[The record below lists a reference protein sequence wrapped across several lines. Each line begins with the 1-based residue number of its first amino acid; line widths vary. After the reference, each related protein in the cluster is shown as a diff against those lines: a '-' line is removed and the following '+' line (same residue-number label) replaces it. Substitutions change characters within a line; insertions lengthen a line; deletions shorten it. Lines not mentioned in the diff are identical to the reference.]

1 MLREAPTELEIE
13 GSQSTRGGF
22 PMEARIREVQ
32 PMVAES
38 WIRYDK
44 DPQELPL
51 VQPIAK
57 SEGNTKSEGVGKNKT
72 GQDRN
77 LTQQDRGSTQ
87 KLVDEVQSYLDNL
100 NIALE
105 FNIREK
111 TGDIVVRVLDRK
123 SGDVIR
129 QLPPEDLL
137 ELRDKLDDLRGALFD
152 KKA

>member
-1 MLREAPTELEIE
+1 
-13 GSQSTRGGF
+13 
-22 PMEARIREVQ
+22 MEARIREVQ

-44 DPQELPL
+44 DSKELPL
-51 VQPIAK
+51 VQPVAK
-57 SEGNTKSEGVGKNKT
+57 SGTSSRSEEVGKNKT

-77 LTQQDRGSTQ
+77 LTQQDPGSTQ

-100 NIALE
+100 NIELD

-129 QLPPEDLL
+129 QLPPDDLL
-137 ELRDKLDDLRGALFD
+137 ELRDKLDELRGALFD
-152 KKA
+152 KKV

>member
-1 MLREAPTELEIE
+1 
-13 GSQSTRGGF
+13 
-22 PMEARIREVQ
+22 MEARIREVQ
-32 PMVAES
+32 PLVAES

-44 DPQELPL
+44 KSQDLPL
-51 VQPIAK
+51 IQPIGK
-57 SEGNTKSEGVGKNKT
+57 SGENTKSEEVGRNKT

-77 LTQQDRGSTQ
+77 LTQQDPGSTR

-100 NIALE
+100 NIELE

-137 ELRDKLDDLRGALFD
+137 ELRDKLDELRGALFD
-152 KKA
+152 KKV